1 MARRTRRSRRPHPWD
16 NVVVTH
22 WAQTPEQTPLRSDPD
37 WSKVSWPFG
46 DDIADCMTSL
56 DDAHF
61 EVYVD
66 KVWALIQ
73 DEASRMP
80 ARRRRPFLADQQR
93 RLDGYR
99 ARRARKAS

>member
-1 MARRTRRSRRPHPWD
+1 MTPTTRRARRSPPWD
-16 NVVVTH
+16 TVVVTH
-22 WAQTPEQTPLRSDPD
+22 WAQTPEQTRVRTDAGGPRMG
-37 WSKVSWPFG
+37 WPFTDG
-46 DDIADCMTSL
+46 RVLGAPSL

-73 DEASRMP
+73 EEAARMP
-80 ARRRRPFLADQQR
+80 SRRRRPFLAAQQR

-99 ARRARKAS
+99 VRRLRRAS